1 MMNLQVANKITIQV
15 KYRKLLF
22 NKNII
27 LQEGKYYRPK
37 HSNPT
42 IKIELIV
49 LNDNDILELMVS
61 YRNEDLISN
70 TEWLTLDEF
79 LILFDI
85 MPGKYKYIVSRNY
98 VICTNSDKYATNTS
112 IDFRINDY
120 VTYTVINSKGNA
132 IFYGNGQIQDMWN
145 INSRVSACIIGEVE
159 FHFTSSGLLMEKDSP
174 IITKYS
180 DERKIE
186 IRKMMI

>member
-1 MMNLQVANKITIQV
+1 MMSLQVANKITIQV

-120 VTYTVINSKGNA
+120 VTYKVINSKGNV
-132 IFYGNGQIQDMWN
+132 IFYGNGKIQDMWN
-145 INSRVSACIIGEVE
+145 INSRVSACIIGGVE

-174 IITKYS
+174 IITKYN

>member
-27 LQEGKYYRPK
+27 LQEGKYYRSK

-145 INSRVSACIIGEVE
+145 INSRVSACIIGGVE